1 MLLFQSSQQNLN
13 CNNARF
19 HIFIFGKPMQCFVMQ
34 FCLNDI
40 TDERFVHLFDTMY
53 TKYGNQYGLNYV
65 LVIELP
71 VRIGKVTVRS
81 RPECATV
88 CKKWVS
94 CDNFQYLP
102 ENDDTHEGNCFL
114 LEWIFII
121 VPSLPDVSA
130 PAQKQFVTVYLR
142 ISCHS
147 LTISEFRNW
156 LFCHCI
162 IIFKLYNFVKI
173 VNIGIITKS

>member
-1 MLLFQSSQQNLN
+1 MLNIHHTILSGSSMLLFQSCQDYLN
-13 CNNARF
+13 CNNALLY
-19 HIFIFGKPMQCFVMQ
+19 IFIFRKPMQYVVMQ
-34 FCLNDI
+34 FCLYDI

-88 CKKWVS
+88 CKKWAS

-114 LEWIFII
+114 LEWMLII
-121 VPSLPDVSA
+121 ASSLPNFSA
-130 PAQKQFVTVYLR
+130 PAQKQFVTVYLP
-142 ISCHS
+142 IWYHS
-147 LTISEFRNW
+147 LTISEFRIW
-156 LFCHCI
+156 LLCHRI
-162 IIFKLYNFVKI
+162 IIF
-173 VNIGIITKS
+173 